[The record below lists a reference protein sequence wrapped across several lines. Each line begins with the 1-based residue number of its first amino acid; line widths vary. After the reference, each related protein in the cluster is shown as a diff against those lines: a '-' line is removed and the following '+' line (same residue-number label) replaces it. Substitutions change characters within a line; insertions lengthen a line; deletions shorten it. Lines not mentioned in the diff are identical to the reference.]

1 MPSSLVSVA
10 AAAIFAQGVRA
21 TTSGI
26 QGRDFDFS
34 VVYPSGLS
42 FSTSKPPGNVLSLQD
57 VLYEVPQI
65 TFSDKAAA
73 SASASS
79 SEKDAPQ
86 YLSFLE
92 ISSVPLYESLG
103 DAIYSF
109 PWIQANGTA
118 SPANGTLIDS
128 ERGWRR
134 PDASKTETGEVRNAT
149 LHVWRQ
155 TPELLE
161 YLFGAGN
168 TLRMPLFWQVASI
181 WANSTSKVDYDGFK
195 RANIDFKV
203 RNETGEAR
211 CGVDGNGANITDVA
225 SATCESTAAPTSP
238 TPARGSSGALPTG
251 VAGEPTGSAQSPSST
266 PNDAAASWVAAW
278 TLGLAICVALAAIM
292 M

>member
-1 MPSSLVSVA
+1 MHSSLASVA

-21 TTSGI
+21 TTSRI

-42 FSTSKPPGNVLSLQD
+42 FSTSKPPGDALSLQD
-57 VLYEVPQI
+57 VLYDVPQI

-73 SASASS
+73 SASSS
-79 SEKDAPQ
+79 GKDAPQ

-103 DAIYSF
+103 DALYSF

-118 SPANGTLIDS
+118 SPANGTLIGS

-161 YLFGAGN
+161 YLVGAGN
-168 TLRMPLFWQVASI
+168 TLRMPLFWQVAGV
-181 WANSTSKVDYDGFK
+181 WANSTSKVDYGFK

-203 RNETGEAR
+203 RNETGTAR
-211 CGVDGNGANITDVA
+211 CGVDGNGAKITDVA
-225 SATCESTAAPTSP
+225 SATCAASPAAPTSP

-251 VAGEPTGSAQSPSST
+251 VVGEPMGSAQSPSST
-266 PNDAAASWVAAW
+266 PNDAAASWSAAS
-278 TLGLAICVALAAIM
+278 TLGLAICVALATIM